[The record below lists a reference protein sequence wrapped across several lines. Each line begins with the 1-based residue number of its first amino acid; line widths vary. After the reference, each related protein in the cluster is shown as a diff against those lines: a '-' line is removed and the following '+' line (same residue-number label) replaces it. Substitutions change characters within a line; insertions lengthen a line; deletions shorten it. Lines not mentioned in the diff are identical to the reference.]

1 MNYTNQELRKLSKED
16 LSGNWLA
23 GVVLIIIVGLI
34 GGLLRQIIGAFAG
47 PNPAELAGIQTP
59 TDIDAMAPYFMD
71 VFQKSLASYG
81 IMGLLI
87 KPIEELFNVGISFGF
102 LDMVDGAKLK
112 LEYIIAP
119 FTERF
124 GRNILTAILYL
135 IIIAVGY
142 ALLVIPGIIFTF
154 MFMPVYYIL
163 RDRQDLDVVGVFKE
177 SKRLMKGHKFNYF
190 KLILPYALLP
200 LVLLAIITVL
210 IVVFVNKEMI
220 GSMILMGLISMILA
234 AVMTFYIGIKI
245 RALSAGYYRRNLAPI
260 VVEELVY
267 EEI

>member
-47 PNPAELAGIQTP
+47 PNPGELAGMPTP
-59 TDIDAMAPYFMD
+59 TDMEAMAPYFMD
-71 VFQKSLASYG
+71 VFQKSAASYG
-81 IMGLLI
+81 IIGLLI
-87 KPIEELFNVGISFGF
+87 KPIEELFNVGIGFGF

-124 GRNILTAILYL
+124 GRNILAAVLYL

-142 ALLVIPGIIFTF
+142 ALFVIPGIIFSF

-177 SKRLMKGHKFNYF
+177 SKRLMQGHKFNYF
-190 KLILPYALLP
+190 KLILPYILLP
-200 LVLLAIITVL
+200 IAIVAVTAILMVVFAIKEMFDPIILMVL
-210 IVVFVNKEMI
+210 ISI
-220 GSMILMGLISMILA
+220 ILY
-234 AVMTFYIGIKI
+234 AVMTFYIDIKI
-245 RALSAGYYRRNLAPI
+245 KALSAGYYRRNLAPI
-260 VVEELVY
+260 VMEEVIY